1 MRSAATMAR
10 TLLLVLLFASLA
22 PVTERS
28 QPADEPWRDQGVI
41 CLDRSPFAKLH
52 TIPVRAV
59 TIEDGFWAQR
69 RRVAL
74 EKSIPAARQLLEAN
88 GYIDNFRRIS
98 QAKDVL
104 RQGRVSTDGD
114 LYKWIEAVSF
124 FLQSGDQPR
133 LRAQANTHIDLI
145 PAVLR
150 LHEHNGYGGDYQQ
163 ASSMKDVPRRGPVFT
178 DSDLYKWIEAVGFFL
193 QSGDQPELRAQAE
206 AYIELIRSV
215 QEPSG
220 YLNTYW
226 VGDRAKDRLLPDTM
240 DTGHELYCLG
250 HMLQAAIAYYRATG
264 DERLLDAGKRY
275 VEFLL
280 NGYGPDKKPLL
291 AGHPNIEMSL
301 IELYRTTGDRRYLDL
316 AGYILHGDP
325 RIVRR
330 PDRVVYT
337 FSGIPFTQR
346 TKLQGHAVRAMY
358 ASCGATDYYLET
370 GDQQYWHT
378 LENLWQDMVSSKMY
392 VTGGL
397 GARWENESFG
407 DAYELPNARAYA
419 ETCAAIGSLMWNWR
433 MLAAS
438 GDARYT
444 DVLERQLYNA
454 INVGMSL
461 DGTLY
466 CYYNPMEFSGHAD
479 PNRHSRDGS
488 VRNPWYDVF
497 CCPPNIERMLGAL
510 PGYFYSTSK
519 DGLYVHLYGN
529 SSLDWHLEDGT
540 PLKVEQKSNYP
551 WDGNIDLVVS
561 PAKPSD
567 FTLYVRVPGWSSNAR
582 LSVNGEAYAGTVPA
596 PDVWKGSLRPGLYVP
611 VRRTWSAGDRV
622 RLELDM
628 TPRLITSNPRVVENV
643 GKVAVQRGPLIYTL
657 EQTDQPGGV
666 SVFDVALLDG
676 SNPEKEFKAEFRPEL
691 LGGVT
696 VLRHPGVVFDSAAD
710 SRPLYAPLRSEKEK
724 PGKIVDLTFIPYYA
738 WANRQPSAM
747 RVWVAYNPARPPE
760 P

>member
-1 MRSAATMAR
+1 MRSSFKPVLSALALAALFLSSSLR
-10 TLLLVLLFASLA
+10 T
-22 PVTERS
+22 
-28 QPADEPWRDQGVI
+28 QPRDTWREGGVI
-41 CLDRSPFAKLH
+41 NLGKSPYAKLH

-59 TIEDGFWAQR
+59 TISDGFWAQR

-74 EKSIPAARQLLEAN
+74 EKSIPAARQLLESN

-98 QAKDVL
+98 RGKDVA
-104 RQGRVSTDGD
+104 RSGRLSSDSD
-114 LYKWIEAVSF
+114 IYKWIESVSY
-124 FLQSGDQPR
+124 FLQSSNQPSPS
-133 LRAQANTHIDLI
+133 AQ
-145 PAVLR
+145 
-150 LHEHNGYGGDYQQ
+150 
-163 ASSMKDVPRRGPVFT
+163 SSIPRRGPVFT
-178 DSDLYKWIEAVGFFL
+178 DSDLYKWIEAVSFFL
-193 QSGDQPELRAQAE
+193 QSGESADQTGLRAALRAQVD
-206 AYIELIRSV
+206 AYIHLIRSV
-215 QEPSG
+215 QEASG

-226 VGDRAKDRLLPDTM
+226 VGDRAQDRLLPETM

-264 DERLLDAGKRY
+264 DERLLETGKRY

-280 NGYGPDKKPLL
+280 RDYGPDKKPLL
-291 AGHPNIEMSL
+291 AGHPEIEMSL
-301 IELYRTTGDRRYLDL
+301 IELYRTTGDRRYLEL

-337 FSGIPFTQR
+337 FSGIPFTER

-370 GDQQYWHT
+370 GDQEYWRT

-419 ETCAAIGSLMWNWR
+419 ETCAAIGSFMWNWR

-438 GDARYT
+438 ADARYT
-444 DVLERQLYNA
+444 DIMERQLYNA

-466 CYYNPMEFSGHAD
+466 CYYNPMEFSGRAD

-497 CCPPNIERMLGAL
+497 CCPPNIERTLGAL

-519 DGLYVHLYGN
+519 DGLYAHFYGS

-540 PLKVEQKSNYP
+540 GIKLEQKTDYP
-551 WDGNIDLVVS
+551 WQGRVEFVVS

-567 FTLYVRVPGWSSNAR
+567 FTFYLRIPGWTSSAKLR
-582 LSVNGEAYAGTVPA
+582 VNEDLWQAAAKPGAYF
-596 PDVWKGSLRPGLYVP
+596 P
-611 VRRTWSAGDRV
+611 VRRRWSPGDRV
-622 RLELDM
+622 QLEFDM
-628 TPRLITSNPRVVENV
+628 TPRLLASNPRVAENI
-643 GKVAVQRGPLIYTL
+643 GKIAVQRGPLIYTL
-657 EQTDQPGGV
+657 EQPDQPADC
-666 SVFDVALLDG
+666 SVFGVALLAG
-676 SNPEKEFKAEFRPEL
+676 ENPAANFQVEFRPDL
-691 LGGVT
+691 LGGVNL
-696 VLRHPGVVFDSAAD
+696 LRHQGVRLLD
-710 SRPLYAPLRSEKEK
+710 SRTRNQSLYSPLGAER
-724 PGKIVDLTFIPYYA
+724 GKIGGEVNLTFIPYYA

-747 RVWVAYNPARPPE
+747 RVWIPYIGSESARASSGGR
-760 P
+760 